1 VILNTLYD
9 YVRICIFPRF
19 RLQLVYTYHE
29 RRNMRTVSKLR
40 PMTVG
45 NLVDEIYNDNYSH
58 LEFMDN
64 MGGDCD
70 CQIHSTLNTILE
82 YWEVK

>member
-1 VILNTLYD
+1 
-9 YVRICIFPRF
+9 
-19 RLQLVYTYHE
+19 
-29 RRNMRTVSKLR
+29 MRTVEKLR
-40 PMTVG
+40 AITVG

-58 LEFMDN
+58 LEFMDK

-70 CQIHSTLNTILE
+70 CVIHTTLQTILE

>member
-1 VILNTLYD
+1 MTLK
-9 YVRICIFPRF
+9 
-19 RLQLVYTYHE
+19 
-29 RRNMRTVSKLR
+29 TVEKLR
-40 PMTVG
+40 AMTVG

-70 CQIHSTLNTILE
+70 CVIHTTLETILE

>member
-1 VILNTLYD
+1 MSGAHGIIGIYRKGGT
-9 YVRICIFPRF
+9 
-19 RLQLVYTYHE
+19 
-29 RRNMRTVSKLR
+29 MRTVEKLR
-40 PMTVG
+40 AITVG
-45 NLVDEIYNDNYSH
+45 QLVDEIYDDNYSH

-70 CQIHSTLNTILE
+70 CNIHSALNLILE